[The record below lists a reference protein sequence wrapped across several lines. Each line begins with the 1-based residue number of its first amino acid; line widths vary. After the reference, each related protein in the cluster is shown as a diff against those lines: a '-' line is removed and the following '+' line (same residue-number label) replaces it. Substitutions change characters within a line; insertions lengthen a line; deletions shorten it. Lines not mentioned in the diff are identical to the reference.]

1 MVNTVLA
8 TSNGMILLGT
18 DEGLFQYDP
27 NLNNL
32 FDFVLGKVNVN
43 KILESR
49 DGSIWV
55 CIEDQEQQRRF
66 YRRSNDQWVAHLPKD
81 GISTIYQSDDNVL
94 WAGGSG
100 GLYSLVGRSW
110 QKKISGVVNCIYQLC

>member
-66 YRRSNDQWVAHLPKD
+66 YR
-81 GISTIYQSDDNVL
+81 
-94 WAGGSG
+94 
-100 GLYSLVGRSW
+100 
-110 QKKISGVVNCIYQLC
+110 